1 MPKSHNFSSSAGKL
15 KLNIYDRK
23 KFSIA
28 IVSHVSYIHIKRAKM
43 LFVNLYSLYLLKNST
58 HTHIYLWIIEEANL
72 NFLTMFFNPILSSTF
87 LLVCVVLTHSLGSP
101 LRIKIIL
108 VFPLLP
114 GWNENYDEWSLIK
127 KTAMNTWLLWSLIIV
142 NNSINKH
149 EKCRSRKYQVWNRIQ
164 LIIIMSFAYD
174 VKKIIPW
181 NA

>member
-1 MPKSHNFSSSAGKL
+1 
-15 KLNIYDRK
+15 
-23 KFSIA
+23 
-28 IVSHVSYIHIKRAKM
+28 M
-43 LFVNLYSLYLLKNST
+43 LVVNLFSLYLLKNCT
-58 HTHIYLWIIEEANL
+58 HTHIYLWIIEETNL

-142 NNSINKH
+142 NNSIKKDYND
-149 EKCRSRKYQVWNRIQ
+149 RSCKYHKWNRIQ
-164 LIIIMSFAYD
+164 LIIIMPFAYD
-174 VKKIIPW
+174 VKKFILR
-181 NA
+181 NAEFIHDQY